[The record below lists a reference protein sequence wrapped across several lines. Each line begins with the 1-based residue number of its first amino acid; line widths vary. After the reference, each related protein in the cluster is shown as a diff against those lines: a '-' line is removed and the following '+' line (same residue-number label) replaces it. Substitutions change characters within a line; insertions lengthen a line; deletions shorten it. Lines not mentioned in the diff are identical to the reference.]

1 MRKEQRHKVQT
12 IKLLNDKF
20 LKKENEP
27 SVVKQGSNL
36 DSDINFKNMYN
47 YQSKGLITKN
57 DNYDKYIK
65 YLQFFFQKNYEKDKY
80 TKDFMD
86 GSYILID
93 KRDPKKRIEITPSR
107 FINIH
112 KFYLELKNQIDV
124 ILLKFFSFI
133 ESKDNFTN
141 ENREEF
147 DVLKKK
153 YTAYKEKI
161 EEINLINIDFYKEID
176 LLNLQKIEKTNDLII
191 RYKKKLE
198 VYSQIKTM
206 IPEQLKTEMIQMF
219 AKNKMSQPDNNHI
232 RNLAKANNIPA
243 NDIELWFS
251 WIEENYYYLL
261 LKHELS
267 KINSSI
273 NAKELGYDLNTKYF
287 IIKKPII
294 KE

>member
-1 MRKEQRHKVQT
+1 
-12 IKLLNDKF
+12 
-20 LKKENEP
+20 
-27 SVVKQGSNL
+27 
-36 DSDINFKNMYN
+36 
-47 YQSKGLITKN
+47 
-57 DNYDKYIK
+57 
-65 YLQFFFQKNYEKDKY
+65 
-80 TKDFMD
+80 MD

-93 KRDPKKRIEITPSR
+93 KKDSKKRIEITPSK

-112 KFYLELKNQIDV
+112 KFYLELKNQIDA

-133 ESKDNFTN
+133 ESKDNLTN

-147 DVLKKK
+147 DLLKNK

-161 EEINLINIDFYKEID
+161 EEIDLINTDFYKEID
-176 LLNLQKIEKTNDLII
+176 ILNLEKIDKTNDLII

-206 IPEQLKTEMIQMF
+206 IPEKLKTELIQIF
-219 AKNKMSQPDNNHI
+219 AKNKMSAPDNNHI
-232 RNLAKANNIPA
+232 RNIAKASNIPA

-261 LKHELS
+261 LKQEIT
-267 KINSSI
+267 KINATI

>member
-1 MRKEQRHKVQT
+1 M
-12 IKLLNDKF
+12 
-20 LKKENEP
+20 
-27 SVVKQGSNL
+27 SSNF
-36 DSDINFKNMYN
+36 DNDINFKNMYN

-80 TKDFMD
+80 TKEFMNNT
-86 GSYILID
+86 YILID
-93 KRDPKKRIEITPSR
+93 KRDSKKRIEITPSK

-112 KFYLELKNQIDV
+112 QFYLELKNQIDN

-141 ENREEF
+141 QNREEF
-147 DVLKKK
+147 DILKKK
-153 YTAYKEKI
+153 YSAYKEKI
-161 EEINLINIDFYKEID
+161 EEIDLINTDFYKEID
-176 LLNLQKIEKTNDLII
+176 LLNIQKKEKKNKLKN
-191 RYKKKLE
+191 RKKKKLE

-206 IPEQLKTEMIQMF
+206 IPEQLKTELIQIF
-219 AKNKMSQPDNNHI
+219 AKNKMSAPDNNHI

-261 LKHELS
+261 LKNEIS

-273 NAKELGYDLNTKYF
+273 NAKELGYDMNTKYF

>member
-1 MRKEQRHKVQT
+1 M
-12 IKLLNDKF
+12 
-20 LKKENEP
+20 
-27 SVVKQGSNL
+27 SSNL

-47 YQSKGLITKN
+47 YQTKGLITKN

-65 YLQFFFQKNYEKDKY
+65 YLQFFFQKNHEKDKY

-86 GSYILID
+86 GSYILVD
-93 KRDPKKRIEITPSR
+93 KRDPKKKIEITPSR

-133 ESKDNFTN
+133 ESKDNFSN

-147 DVLKKK
+147 DILKKK
-153 YTAYKEKI
+153 YSAYKEKI
-161 EEINLINIDFYKEID
+161 EEIDLINIDFYKEID
-176 LLNLQKIEKTNDLII
+176 ILNIQKIEKTTNLII

-206 IPEQLKTEMIQMF
+206 IPEQLKIEMIQMF

-261 LKHELS
+261 LKHEIS
-267 KINSSI
+267 KINATI